1 MVNRNNHALDAND
14 NDNVTITGDLII
26 LAEEEEDLDEEEE
39 FGNTAWQH
47 DLFILSYFR
56 ILFYFFVPLKERTA
70 WSNTYSFRNSFKLLL
85 MIFNWIAYWW

>member
-1 MVNRNNHALDAND
+1 MMVNRNNHALDAND

-56 ILFYFFVPLKERTA
+56 ILFYFFVPLKDLIPILLGILIGCYA
-70 WSNTYSFRNSFKLLL
+70 WYLIYLL
-85 MIFNWIAYWW
+85 MSDNK